1 MGKIKAPTF
10 HLKTEKNT
18 FIPKFTYDANSKKT
32 VKTSAT
38 YPDSIIG
45 CWHSSVVKSY
55 YQLSPKL
62 RDDSQKKD
70 LEMKF
75 GRGSPAPSDYLF
87 ILLWPSISVIL
98 TITSPH
104 CPPIFIILMSPH
116 YQIILPLKST
126 VLTLL
131 PITTT
136 SVRVSTTLR
145 LFVHNTLGL
154 SYENIRETQ
163 SLSPMLTH
171 QSHFISRYIKKWL

>member
-10 HLKTEKNT
+10 HLKTEKNA

-45 CWHSSVVKSY
+45 CWHCSVVKSY

-62 RDDSQKKD
+62 RNDSQKKD

-87 ILLWPSISVIL
+87 VLLWPSISVIL

-126 VLTLL
+126 NSPPHHHHIRPGVNDSQIIRTQHSGAFLMKTSEKLNHCL
-131 PITTT
+131 PC
-136 SVRVSTTLR
+136 
-145 LFVHNTLGL
+145 
-154 SYENIRETQ
+154 
-163 SLSPMLTH
+163 
-171 QSHFISRYIKKWL
+171 